1 MASMGQKH
9 VKLGL
14 QIAGDLDEQKLM
26 VCQVR
31 RRRQSV
37 KARALTDVVVIGY
50 GEVFR
55 VVEVRIVNLPQH
67 HHHQLQ

>member
-1 MASMGQKH
+1 
-9 VKLGL
+9 
-14 QIAGDLDEQKLM
+14 M